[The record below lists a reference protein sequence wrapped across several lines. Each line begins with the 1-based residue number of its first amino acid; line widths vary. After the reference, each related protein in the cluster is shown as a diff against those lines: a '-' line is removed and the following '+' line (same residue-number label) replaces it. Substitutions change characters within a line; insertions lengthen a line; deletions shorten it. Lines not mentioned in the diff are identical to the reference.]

1 MGASSTKAEASS
13 LQSQSQSQSQTPEA
27 EPEWADSSVFS
38 TIDASELFAV
48 FRRHAHVDSGA
59 GKSSAGVLNSTAFA
73 AALHE
78 LRSQA
83 RFRDLS
89 ASSET
94 FAERLFHVLDAD
106 HNGVLD
112 VREFLHGLGL
122 LTRGSLHDKIR
133 LSFDLFDANGDGR
146 VSRDELMAMIRSS
159 FLAAVRT
166 LRAEASH
173 APQTEADVS
182 EERERADQV
191 ARTFTREAFATLGT
205 GGDDSLCLDDFERF
219 AATAPAMRATLN
231 GRSRSV
237 DVTLV

>member
-1 MGASSTKAEASS
+1 MGAGASSTKAAPPEASS
-13 LQSQSQSQSQTPEA
+13 LQSQSQSQSQSQTPEP
-27 EPEWADSSVFS
+27 EPEWAESTVFS
-38 TIDASELFAV
+38 TVDASELFAV
-48 FRRHAHVDSGA
+48 FRRRAQVDSAGA
-59 GKSSAGVLNSTAFA
+59 LALDSTAFA

-78 LRSQA
+78 LRSRA

-106 HNGVLD
+106 RNGVLD

-122 LTRGSLHDKIR
+122 LTRGSLPEKIR

-146 VSRDELMAMIRSS
+146 ISRGELTEMIRSS

-166 LRAEASH
+166 LRAEAS
-173 APQTEADVS
+173 QTEADVCDL
-182 EERERADQV
+182 RERADQV
-191 ARTFTREAFATLGT
+191 ARTFTREAFATLGS
-205 GGDDSLCLDDFERF
+205 DESLGLDDFERF
-219 AATAPAMRATLN
+219 AATAPAIRATLN
-231 GRSRSV
+231 GRARSV